1 MSDRTKTFTQPRFL
15 LPAAC
20 FVVAIWGLWASQAFV
35 VPVLLAVFVA
45 ILCTPPLLWLKQKGL
60 PAWASLCVV
69 LLSVVVAGVLL
80 GTIINSQIQEF
91 LAEKD
96 NYATKIGGKLESLYI
111 NLENMGLGNF
121 SRAAPESEN
130 PKPDSPSAEPAPAAS
145 EAEKSKPLIGDLLNA
160 ETVMSWV
167 GAALTVLT
175 GLITNAFFIFITVLF
190 ILGEASTFSG
200 KLQAAF
206 GRGQKTLAPFEEF
219 LTSVNRYLVI
229 KTGMSVLTGVVVW
242 VFLAILG
249 VKFAM
254 LWGLL
259 AFLLNYI
266 PTIGSIL
273 AAIPAVLL
281 ALVDIGIG
289 GAIAVAVGQIIIN
302 IVIGNILEPRLM
314 GKELGLSALV
324 IFISLAFWGSVLGLG
339 GALLSVPLT
348 VAVKIALNVRED
360 TRWLAILMGSS
371 AGARRVVLTAD
382 TPSAGGG
389 GDGGSG

>member
-1 MSDRTKTFTQPRFL
+1 MSKKKEMSTLGRFL
-15 LPAAC
+15 LPVAC
-20 FVVAIWGLWASQAFV
+20 FVVVIWGLWASQALV
-35 VPVLLAVFVA
+35 VPVLLAVFVT

-60 PAWASLCVV
+60 PAWASLSVV

-80 GTIINSQIQEF
+80 GTIINSQIREF

-96 NYATKIGGKLESLYI
+96 NYVTKIGGKLESLYT
-111 NLENMGLGNF
+111 NLENMGFGDF
-121 SRAAPESEN
+121 SPAAPGAEKLE
-130 PKPDSPSAEPAPAAS
+130 PDSPDAEPAPAVPES
-145 EAEKSKPLIGDLLNA
+145 EKPKSLLSDLLNA

-167 GAALTVLT
+167 GAALSALT

-281 ALVDIGIG
+281 ALVDIGTG
-289 GAIAVAVGQIIIN
+289 GAIAVAVGQIVIN

-360 TRWLAILMGSS
+360 TRWLAILMGSR
-371 AGARRVVLTAD
+371 AGARRAITGAD
-382 TPSAGGG
+382 APAAGGN
-389 GDGGSG
+389 GGSG